1 MEKRIIY
8 NVNPFPETPGCPILG
23 ESILVAPY
31 DFEGFW
37 VIPQIKHAGLVLIKV
52 DIAS

>member
-8 NVNPFPETPGCPILG
+8 NVNPFPETPGCPIFG
-23 ESILVAPY
+23 ESILVAHF
-31 DFEGFW
+31 DLEGFW
-37 VIPQIKHAGLVLIKV
+37 VIPEINSAGLVLIKV